1 MNQKLGIAIIGYGYW
16 GPNLVRNFDSLPDCE
31 VRLVVDASPE
41 RLKLVNT
48 RHSHITTST
57 NAAAIW
63 NDASID
69 AVVIA
74 TPVFTHYKLAKQAL
88 EHGKHVLLEKPM
100 TQSAHEAK
108 ELMELAKERGL
119 LLMVDHTFLYTGA
132 VRKIKE
138 LADAGELGQLQYF
151 DSTRINLG
159 LFQSD
164 INVLWDLAPHD
175 ISILLHLIPEK
186 PVSVAA
192 TGISHTFNRLENIA
206 YLTVKYAS
214 DFIAHFSCSWSSPVK
229 IRTILVG
236 GDKRMVLFNDV
247 EPTEKVKVYDTGFE
261 VKSHED
267 KNKLLVDYRV
277 GDIYVPKLDAREAL
291 SGMAQDFIRCI
302 QDRTLRPVSHEG
314 IGYDVVRILEA
325 AQQSMAH
332 KGAEVTLELQ

>member
-31 VRLVVDASPE
+31 VRLVADASAE
-41 RLKLVNT
+41 RLQLVST
-48 RHSHITTST
+48 RHSHIATTT

-63 NDASID
+63 NDPAID

-74 TPVFTHYKLAKQAL
+74 TPVFTHYKLAKEAL
-88 EHGKHVLLEKPM
+88 NHGKHVLLEKPM

-108 ELMELAKERGL
+108 ELMDIAHARGL

-138 LADAGELGQLQYF
+138 MADAGELGQLQYF

-175 ISILLHLIPEK
+175 ISILLHLIKEK

-192 TGISHTFNRLENIA
+192 TGISHTFNKLENIA

-277 GDIYVPKLDAREAL
+277 GDIYVPKLEAREAL

-302 QDRTLRPVSHEG
+302 QDRTLTPVSHEG

-325 AQQSMAH
+325 AQQSMAN
-332 KGAEVTLELQ
+332 KGAEVALDL